1 MATGV
6 HESPASV
13 RIVEPD
19 AVAVSPILEAISSS
33 VPALPIAPSA
43 GQSVFGARGSGG
55 FALTLAAAQ
64 GVSTTAQSVAGEVEA
79 PGESVTKSAGVAAGL
94 NVRIQ
99 ASGNPP
105 AKKLPNGSAPLAM
118 SALAAVNTVVPG
130 FVPAAASQIASSGAQ
145 ASFIPTNLPQPSLP
159 STLIVA
165 ASVQRANVTNETV
178 PSGLQAAVYA
188 ASAKS
193 VASDYA
199 TPTATAG
206 VFSSLANPGG
216 TAGALANQTPIN
228 GASIPGQTTG
238 QANGQSASMANS
250 GQLPVLSPA
259 AGGVVSGGTA
269 VSPSIAPASPW
280 SRLQS
285 EPGTAEPALL
295 AANTQSAVLSA
306 ASGEPAPSAALQEVL
321 IRQWSGAQ
329 SEPGTMEPVL
339 LAANTQ
345 PAVLS
350 TTTGQPGSGTAVP
363 EVISASEGSGSQ
375 ADSFGVG
382 AAEPIAQTAQ
392 TDQAVPVLLAN
403 ANSGADVAAT
413 VLPSSGVNLQIGPAN
428 SSNVPGTAAQ
438 TNPSAETGTGNPLP
452 GILNGQA
459 SALPALNAAA
469 QLAPGRI
476 SQRFVAPRVT
486 AAVTSPTVR
495 GAGAGPGASSSIL
508 PAAVATGSDASSGS
522 ANANQTPF
530 SVFFSS
536 PGPGAESAASTLPKM
551 ILPATSSAIRDSQAG
566 GTAVSSASPQSG
578 GWHSGVSQSG
588 TAQNPASPNTAS
600 PNPGDPVGS
609 QSGSLQA
616 GPALHRDADPSA
628 SAPLASMPAGA
639 ASGPA
644 APTSAGTALPL
655 VQQAA
660 PSAESLPKPETLPG
674 AAPGTPATTVLATA
688 ENPAVTVPG
697 PVQVA
702 QMVSRVGQSEMRI
715 GMNTSAFGSVEVRT
729 VVHASD
735 VGLVIG
741 SEKGDLR
748 GLLTNEMPAITST
761 LQQQNLRLNSVNFMQ
776 GFAFS
781 NNASG
786 GGASQQ
792 QRSFVPMNSSAS
804 SASALPEAAAEDSME
819 LPPMAAFGGGGSG
832 LSILA

>member
-508 PAAVATGSDASSGS
+508 PAAVATGSDKQWIGECEP
-522 ANANQTPF
+522 NAVF
-530 SVFFSS
+530 SFLFQPGAGCGVCGFYAAQNDS
-536 PGPGAESAASTLPKM
+536 PGNEFCDPGQSGRGHCRVQCESAERRLAQRSLAERYCAESCFAEHGFAKPRRSSWKPERKFTGRTSAAPGRRSERERT
-551 ILPATSSAIRDSQAG
+551 ACFHASRSSVRPGCADIRRDCA
-566 GTAVSSASPQSG
+566 A
-578 GWHSGVSQSG
+578 
-588 TAQNPASPNTAS
+588 
-600 PNPGDPVGS
+600 
-609 QSGSLQA
+609 A
-616 GPALHRDADPSA
+616 GPAS
-628 SAPLASMPAGA
+628 GA
-639 ASGPA
+639 
-644 APTSAGTALPL
+644 
-655 VQQAA
+655 
-660 PSAESLPKPETLPG
+660 
-674 AAPGTPATTVLATA
+674 
-688 ENPAVTVPG
+688 
-697 PVQVA
+697 
-702 QMVSRVGQSEMRI
+702 
-715 GMNTSAFGSVEVRT
+715 
-729 VVHASD
+729 
-735 VGLVIG
+735 
-741 SEKGDLR
+741 LR
-748 GLLTNEMPAITST
+748 
-761 LQQQNLRLNSVNFMQ
+761 
-776 GFAFS
+776 
-781 NNASG
+781 
-786 GGASQQ
+786 
-792 QRSFVPMNSSAS
+792 
-804 SASALPEAAAEDSME
+804 
-819 LPPMAAFGGGGSG
+819 
-832 LSILA
+832 